1 MSFELA
7 FRLLPPKRSP
17 DARRKYLAELFSED
31 VFGQGKEDLA
41 KKLRSIM
48 DGIEMKVEG
57 GWENGVTSV
66 LKLIS
71 DTHIRRYVLSWSVL
85 HIARDSY

>member
-1 MSFELA
+1 
-7 FRLLPPKRSP
+7 
-17 DARRKYLAELFSED
+17 
-31 VFGQGKEDLA
+31 
-41 KKLRSIM
+41 M

-71 DTHIRRYVLSWSVL
+71 DTHIRRYVLFCSVL